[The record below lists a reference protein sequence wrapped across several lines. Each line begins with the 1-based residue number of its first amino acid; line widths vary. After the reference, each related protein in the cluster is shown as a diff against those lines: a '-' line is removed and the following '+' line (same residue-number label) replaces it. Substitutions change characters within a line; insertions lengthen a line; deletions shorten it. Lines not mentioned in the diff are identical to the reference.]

1 MRSVSSEIVK
11 AAAGAVDVVRPAT
24 SGLVVLI
31 YHRVGGHTPVTVD
44 LPTAVF
50 DDQIAELAA
59 TTNVLSLDDAV
70 DRLAAGQD
78 LTGSVV
84 VTFDDGTVDFV
95 DEALPVLERHGVPA
109 TLYVA
114 TQHVEN
120 RIDFPDDGRVITWQA
135 LDDARSTG
143 LVTIGSHTHGH
154 VLLDR
159 LDPAAAADDLDRSI
173 DLIGQRLGC
182 AADHFAYPKALAAS
196 AAVEPLVRER
206 FRSAAIAGTRPNPMG
221 TDVHRLTR
229 SPVQTTDGSRW
240 FRRKVAGGMHFEDDL
255 RRLVNRRRYAGAT
268 S

>member
-70 DRLAAGQD
+70 ARLGAGDD

-114 TQHVEN
+114 TQHVEK
-120 RIDFPDDGRVITWQA
+120 RIDFP
-135 LDDARSTG
+135 
-143 LVTIGSHTHGH
+143 
-154 VLLDR
+154 
-159 LDPAAAADDLDRSI
+159 
-173 DLIGQRLGC
+173 
-182 AADHFAYPKALAAS
+182 
-196 AAVEPLVRER
+196 
-206 FRSAAIAGTRPNPMG
+206 
-221 TDVHRLTR
+221 
-229 SPVQTTDGSRW
+229 
-240 FRRKVAGGMHFEDDL
+240 
-255 RRLVNRRRYAGAT
+255 
-268 S
+268 